1 MRTKVPLK
9 KKVRGERNK
18 KKSQQ
23 KVIIPSILPQK
34 DVIPSNVTSN
44 AVNPTLP
51 VSATSIKPLSRS
63 QKKSLESPKK
73 LLRKKKKSHRQVSGP
88 DDNSGQM
95 KVKDDQQQQQQQQLP
110 IKPQRKPKKKPSS
123 SSSKHKEIIDYL
135 ISYCSELIQQLPVKH
150 QIRISTTAYDSNQLD
165 VLCDLLEFSDFP
177 FPQSFHD
184 LNLTHERLQKII
196 ADRIKFHEG
205 IKNKNDDEIKA
216 FINNNLSLKFIY
228 SPQNITAMK
237 QAVDSKNYKIYYYL
251 KSFGFCATEFN
262 DLSKV
267 LKEEELKEAII
278 QENLQIEETMNE
290 ALCNPNRT
298 VSILCTKSLIHNRRV
313 KNEDEQTKIKYR
325 KCIKKWLGDIYK
337 VAKRMLDI
345 AASCEDLKII
355 FDFESQYVR

>member
-1 MRTKVPLK
+1 MMLATLSLTHTQRAQYYIQNFLKYNKLSDNSNLDVVTDDNVIDRTSSVS
-9 KKVRGERNK
+9 K
-18 KKSQQ
+18 KKSSRQ
-23 KVIIPSILPQK
+23 SILLTAVQH
-34 DVIPSNVTSN
+34 SN
-44 AVNPTLP
+44 
-51 VSATSIKPLSRS
+51 
-63 QKKSLESPKK
+63 Q
-73 LLRKKKKSHRQVSGP
+73 
-88 DDNSGQM
+88 
-95 KVKDDQQQQQQQQLP
+95 
-110 IKPQRKPKKKPSS
+110 
-123 SSSKHKEIIDYL
+123 EIIDYL

-177 FPQSFHD
+177 FPESFHD

-216 FINNNLSLKFIY
+216 FINNKLSLKFIY

-262 DLSKV
+262 DLSEV